1 MAAFIIED
9 TIFTGA
15 SQFEANHHC
24 NIGVTGFLCMP
35 TYVLQNVS
43 WVGITSTQW
52 VTFHQTANNNGQF
65 QLYYLM
71 HCIIY

>member
-35 TYVLQNVS
+35 TYVLSVPVILSN
-43 WVGITSTQW
+43 
-52 VTFHQTANNNGQF
+52 A
-65 QLYYLM
+65 LYYLLKLL
-71 HCIIY
+71 